1 MKAESTE
8 VRNNTETANLGIFS
22 VIARFLFGRWTK
34 WELIYIY
41 NFSITNKSIE
51 VRQNLDNGK
60 IQFRVRRIAHP
71 VHGKYFDVEDVKR
84 ALANV
89 L

>member
-1 MKAESTE
+1 MKEDSK
-8 VRNNTETANLGIFS
+8 NKPHTANGVLGA
-22 VIARFLFGRWTK
+22 VIARFFKRRWTK

-41 NFSITNKSIE
+41 NFSITNRSIE
-51 VRQNLDNGK
+51 VRQNLNDGRV
-60 IQFRVRRIAHP
+60 QFRVRKIANP